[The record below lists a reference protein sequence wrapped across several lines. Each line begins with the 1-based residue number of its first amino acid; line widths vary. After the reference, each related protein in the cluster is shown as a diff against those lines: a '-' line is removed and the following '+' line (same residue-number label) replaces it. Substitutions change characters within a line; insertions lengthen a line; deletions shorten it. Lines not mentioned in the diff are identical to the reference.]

1 MPKHNVIPG
10 TDPEMDLFYSSRN
23 GVEYDVRMWE
33 REGYMEFVEPHRT
46 MIQVANRNGRV
57 LPKHIDY

>member
-23 GVEYDVRMWE
+23 GVEYDVRMCE
-33 REGYMEFVEPHRT
+33 REFQRR
-46 MIQVANRNGRV
+46 QR
-57 LPKHIDY
+57 